1 MRLVKE
7 AQYVP
12 AGGAARSWFWPALLV
27 AASAAGSLVFACATP
42 FAAFAAI
49 AAATMPRRRAVL
61 VIAGIWLLNQGLGYG
76 VLGYPQ
82 SADSLAWGGAMGL
95 AAIVATLVAT
105 ASLPRFAAGG
115 WVVGVG
121 IASVLAFAAYE
132 AVLVA
137 FVPVLGGASA
147 FALPVVGEVAL
158 VNLAWLVA
166 LALAVELARLVAGR
180 ALLAAVS
187 R

>member
-7 AQYVP
+7 AEYVP
-12 AGGAARSWFWPALLV
+12 GGAARPWLWPALLV
-27 AASAAGSLVFACATP
+27 AASAAGTLVFACATP

-49 AAATMPRRRAVL
+49 AAATMKRQRAVL
-61 VIAGIWLLNQGLGYG
+61 LVGAIWLLNQALGYG
-76 VLGYPQ
+76 VLGYPE

-95 AAIVATLVAT
+95 AAITAAVVAT
-105 ASLPRFAAGG
+105 ASLPFFAARG
-115 WVVGVG
+115 WALGLG
-121 IASVLAFAAYE
+121 AAAILAFIAYE

-158 VNLAWLVA
+158 VNLEWLVA
-166 LALAVELARLVAGR
+166 LALALELRRLFNGR
-180 ALLAAVS
+180 APVAAAS